1 MFVTLRII
9 LKNIIKGV
17 ILSFL
22 SFFFLLIGFSN
33 PVYGNEVSREKAEFN
48 YFPAKKKAASIF
60 SLKKIHPQGTRDS
73 AEGIRTNYRWA
84 RVKKQTERLFPRHLI

>member
-22 SFFFLLIGFSN
+22 SFFFFLSFIVFSN
-33 PVYGNEVSREKAEFN
+33 PVHGSKATEEKAEFN
-48 YFPAKKKAASIF
+48 CFPIFMEYFVKHARISNL
-60 SLKKIHPQGTRDS
+60 LK
-73 AEGIRTNYRWA
+73 
-84 RVKKQTERLFPRHLI
+84 

>member
-22 SFFFLLIGFSN
+22 SFFLIIVFSN
-33 PVYGNEVSREKAEFN
+33 PVHGSEATGEKAEFN
-48 YFPAKKKAASIF
+48 YFPIVMEY
-60 SLKKIHPQGTRDS
+60 I
-73 AEGIRTNYRWA
+73 
-84 RVKKQTERLFPRHLI
+84 V

>member
-22 SFFFLLIGFSN
+22 SFFLLIGFSN

-48 YFPAKKKAASIF
+48 YFPIF
-60 SLKKIHPQGTRDS
+60 SMEYFVK
-73 AEGIRTNYRWA
+73 YA
-84 RVKKQTERLFPRHLI
+84 RICN

>member
-22 SFFFLLIGFSN
+22 SFFFFIVISN
-33 PVYGNEVSREKAEFN
+33 HVHGSEATGEKAEFN
-48 YFPAKKKAASIF
+48 YFPIF
-60 SLKKIHPQGTRDS
+60 MEYFVKH
-73 AEGIRTNYRWA
+73 A
-84 RVKKQTERLFPRHLI
+84 RISN

>member
-22 SFFFLLIGFSN
+22 SFFLFIVFSN
-33 PVYGNEVSREKAEFN
+33 PVHGSEATGENAEFN
-48 YFPAKKKAASIF
+48 YFPIF
-60 SLKKIHPQGTRDS
+60 KEYFVKDTRIS
-73 AEGIRTNYRWA
+73 N
-84 RVKKQTERLFPRHLI
+84 